1 MPNLFAIFLTSLLA
15 LSLSA
20 CKPEQIQEQ
29 LEQRLKAEGHIAP
42 TIGELGLSL
51 PALPNELVGMTAQA
65 YKSPIQY
72 TAQKSDKT
80 YFYDK
85 DGRLIDKPA
94 TDGYYRKILGV
105 TADGRTVAQD
115 FYTSHAPQ
123 TAPFILKQGADESNF
138 ENHVIEGD
146 IIWFDELGNIEQTFS
161 HDSEWISF
169 FKEGQIIGHIL
180 ETKPNTVVVVNYPNS
195 QNIMAYFKFVNTSPK
210 EITRIYFYEN
220 GNVMLKV
227 IGDDKGNVSE
237 VLTWSEIGKSIK
249 PKKFA
254 KDNEVTL
261 ANMDKIVNDVLGLI
275 QNP

>member
-105 TADGRTVAQD
+105 TADGRTVVQD
-115 FYTSHAPQ
+115 FYANHAPQ
-123 TAPFILKQGADESNF
+123 ITPFILKQGADEANF
-138 ENHVIEGD
+138 DSATIDGD
-146 IIWFDELGNIEQTFS
+146 AIWFDKNGSIEHAFS
-161 HDSEWISF
+161 HDSQWITI
-169 FKEGQIIGHIL
+169 FKENQIIGQVFNEEPMSIV
-180 ETKPNTVVVVNYPNS
+180 TFYPNT
-195 QNIMAYFKFVNTSPK
+195 QNIMSYNRFHANNPQEQTL
-210 EITRIYFYEN
+210 IYFYKN
-220 GNVMLKV
+220 GNVMIKV
-227 IGDDKGNVSE
+227 QTYKDKDPDILAWDEN
-237 VLTWSEIGKSIK
+237 GKSIK
-249 PKKFA
+249 PKK
-254 KDNEVTL
+254 
-261 ANMDKIVNDVLGLI
+261 I
-275 QNP
+275 QNTLNEMDRLFKQSLADIEKTNND

>member
-1 MPNLFAIFLTSLLA
+1 MPSLFAIILTSLLA

-42 TIGELGLSL
+42 TVAEFNLNL
-51 PALPNELVGMTAQA
+51 PTLPNELVGKTATT
-65 YKSPIQY
+65 YVSPIAY
-72 TAQKSDKT
+72 TAKASKI
-80 YFYDK
+80 YHYDK
-85 DGRLIDKPA
+85 DGKLTDKP
-94 TDGYYRKILGV
+94 TSDGYYRKILGV
-105 TADGRTVAQD
+105 TADGRTIAQD
-115 FYTSHAPQ
+115 FYINHAPQ
-123 TAPFILKQGADESNF
+123 TAPFILKQGADESSFKN
-138 ENHVIEGD
+138 NVIEND
-146 IIWFDELGNIEQTFS
+146 IIWFDKNGNIEQTFS

-169 FKEGQIIGHIL
+169 FKEGQIIGHAL
-180 ETKPNTVVVVNYPNS
+180 EAEPSIIVVNYPNS

>member
-20 CKPEQIQEQ
+20 CKAEQIQEQ

-42 TIGELGLSL
+42 TVAELGLNLSA
-51 PALPNELVGMTAQA
+51 PPVELVGQTATT
-65 YKSPIQY
+65 YVSPIQY
-72 TAQKSDKT
+72 TAKAGKT
-80 YFYDK
+80 YHYDK
-85 DGRLIDKPA
+85 DGKLTDKP
-94 TDGYYRKILGV
+94 TSDGYYRNILGV

-169 FKEGQIIGHIL
+169 FKEGQIIGRTL
-180 ETKPNTVVVVNYPNS
+180 ETKPDTIVVVNYPNS
-195 QNIMAYFKFVNTSPK
+195 QKIMAYFKYVNTVPK
-210 EITRIYFYEN
+210 EITHMYFYEN
-220 GNVMLKV
+220 GNAMLKV
-227 IGDDKGNVSE
+227 IKDDKDNVSE
-237 VLTWSEIGKSIK
+237 VLTWDEAGKSVK

-254 KDNEVTL
+254 KDHQETL
-261 ANMDKIVNDVLGLI
+261 ANMDKIINEVLGVS